1 MTDVKF
7 NTALIVG
14 AGAGLSASLARALA
28 KDGIKVA
35 LAARTTGDLDA
46 LVKETGARAFT
57 CDATKRGEVEK
68 LFADLDAS
76 LGTPDIVVYNASFR
90 TRGPFVELDPLD
102 VEKALA
108 VTSSRCAASLRA
120 WRASCR
126 RRASTWPT
134 SWSTAASGARAG
146 PTRPTLPTA
155 RSIPTPSPR
164 ATCTSSISP
173 AAPGRGRSSCGRGWR
188 NSDTARVASGRKER
202 TMTAKVTIPALL
214 QMKRDGRKSVGVVAW
229 DYQIA
234 RIADRAGV
242 DIVSVGDS
250 VGVNLWG
257 HSNPLEVTMD
267 EMLVVCKAVR
277 RGVTRALVSCDF
289 PYGPLQ
295 EGCESAVRAA
305 IRLVKEGGADM
316 VKLDGAADFPETV
329 RALTRAGIPV
339 FAQFGITPQTALRY
353 GIRRPVARR
362 QDAHG
367 AHRHR
372 LRREMDRR
380 QDRDLRQCRQD
391 QPRRVERADRGRARW
406 PSDQGLIDRV
416 GSSRPTRRPTPP
428 TPPSR

>member
-7 NTALIVG
+7 NAALIVG
-14 AGAGLSASLARALA
+14 AGSGLSASLARALA

-35 LAARTTGDLDA
+35 LAARTTGDLDP

-57 CDATKRGEVEK
+57 CDASKRGEVEK
-68 LFADLDAS
+68 LFADLDAT
-76 LGTPDIVVYNASFR
+76 LGAPDIVVYNASFR

-108 VTSSRCAASLRA
+108 VTAYGGFLVAQAAARRMLPKKHGAILLTGASRRVRGGQGLAPVGTLRHGQVRAARP
-120 WRASCR
+120 R
-126 RRASTWPT
+126 PEH
-134 SWSTAASGARAG
+134 GARAFAAG
-146 PTRPTLPTA
+146 HPR
-155 RSIPTPSPR
+155 RSRRDRRRHQERAPR
-164 ATCTSSISP
+164 
-173 AAPGRGRSSCGRGWR
+173 GVRRSSRQPARPRRHRRELYAPHPSGAQRLGVGDR
-188 NSDTARVASGRKER
+188 AAAVGGEILTASDRKER
-202 TMTAKVTIPALL
+202 TMTDKVTIPALL

-295 EGCESAVRAA
+295 EGSENAVRAA

-353 GIRRPVARR
+353 GIPY
-362 QDAHG
+362 G
-367 AHRHR
+367 
-372 LRREMDRR
+372 
-380 QDRDLRQCRQD
+380 
-391 QPRRVERADRGRARW
+391 
-406 PSDQGLIDRV
+406 
-416 GSSRPTRRPTPP
+416 
-428 TPPSR
+428 